1 MDLYDLHIGD
11 RVRLEDGTV
20 AEVIAETEDG
30 RWIRVRHVESPNNPS
45 HEGTEQLC
53 SEDEIEERIDV
64 Y

>member
-1 MDLYDLHIGD
+1 MDLYDLQIGD

-20 AEVIAETEDG
+20 AEVIAESEDG
-30 RWIRVRHVESPNNPS
+30 RWIRVRHVQSRNNPS

-53 SEDEIEERIDV
+53 SEDEIEARIDD